1 MFYYLT
7 TNGGGGPVAT
17 KQLNCEVDA
26 QIREQFKK
34 AVKAKG
40 LKEKHV
46 VENLLKEWLE
56 EGEKE

>member
-1 MFYYLT
+1 M
-7 TNGGGGPVAT
+7 AT

-46 VENLLKEWLE
+46 VENLLKGWLE